1 MYILDK
7 CVKDNVRVEIIPESA
22 PKYVTIKV
30 SQNVFEG
37 RTEVRSIQ
45 SWEVSGK
52 TRDQIDEMVK
62 ESIRDMAFSLSQ
74 VQK

>member
-52 TRDQIDEMVK
+52 TRDQIDEMVR

-74 VQK
+74 TQK